1 MVPPEGGRN
10 CKTILVMSVSK
21 QLANNVL
28 WKYLEQFSVLGIQIL
43 CTFIMAR
50 FLSPSDYGI
59 INILVIFTGIANVI
73 VDSGFGQ
80 AIVREKEVTAT
91 DYSTV
96 LYFNL
101 VIAVTLYFMLYFL
114 SGEIAEF
121 FDQPILEEL
130 SKITFLILPLNA
142 LCIVHNTMLIKNIK
156 FKKLC
161 LITLSASLL
170 ASGIAV
176 YIAYRYR
183 NIWALVLQNLLT
195 YLFRTLF
202 LWLTTS
208 FKPVARFSIAS
219 LKRYFKFSKN
229 LLISSLIGTLFN
241 NIYSFIIGR
250 AYSAAS
256 LGYYSQADRIKNAC
270 SHTTTQVIQ
279 TVTYPVLTKMNNEV
293 GNIKEGYKKIISI
306 ALILVG
312 FIMVLFMGCACDLFE
327 LLMGSETWR
336 VAGMFFVLLGVNGIL
351 YPLHS
356 INQNIL
362 MVRGESK
369 TILFLEITRRV
380 IMITIIAVSVHFD
393 IKNFV
398 AGLSLYSFL
407 LLFLNMYY
415 CGRPISYSIKEQLV
429 DTMPIFV
436 RLAII
441 GVATYV
447 TTLLMADFRLLVRVV
462 ASLCV
467 GTAVGGV
474 VFWRYKHFRTA
485 LQLLRSVVKK

>member
-1 MVPPEGGRN
+1 
-10 CKTILVMSVSK
+10 MSVSK

-73 VDSGFGQ
+73 IDSGFGQ

-96 LYFNL
+96 LYFNI
-101 VIAVTLYFMLYFL
+101 VISIVLYFVLYL
-114 SGEIAEF
+114 SSEGIADF
-121 FDQPILEEL
+121 FNQPILAEL

-142 LCIVHNTMLIKNIK
+142 LCIVQNTMLIKNIR

-161 LITLSASLL
+161 FITLSASLL
-170 ASGIAV
+170 ASAIAI

-195 YLFRTLF
+195 YFFRTLF
-202 LWLTTS
+202 LWFTTS
-208 FKPVARFSIAS
+208 FKPVAKFSLTS
-219 LKRYFKFSKN
+219 LKRYFRFSKN
-229 LLISSLIGTLFN
+229 LLLSSLIGTLFN
-241 NIYSFIIGR
+241 NIYAFIIGR
-250 AYSAAS
+250 AYSATS
-256 LGYYSQADRIKNAC
+256 LGYFSQADRIKNAC

-279 TVTYPVLTKMNNEV
+279 AVTYPVLTKLNNEV
-293 GNIKEGYKKIISI
+293 GDIKEGYKKIISI
-306 ALILVG
+306 ALIFVG

-336 VAGMFFVLLGVNGIL
+336 VTGMFFVLLGVNGIL

-362 MVRGESK
+362 MVKGKSK
-369 TILFLEITRRV
+369 TILFLEVTRRV
-380 IMITIIAVSVHFD
+380 IMISIIAVSVNFD
-393 IKNFV
+393 IKYFV
-398 AGLSLYSFL
+398 ASLSLYSFL
-407 LLFLNMYY
+407 LLFLNLYY
-415 CGRPISYSIKEQLV
+415 CGRPINYSIKEQLI
-429 DTMPIFV
+429 DTLPIFV
-436 RLAII
+436 RLIII
-441 GVATYV
+441 GLATYT
-447 TTLLMADFRLLVRVV
+447 TTLLMADFDILVRVV
-462 ASLCV
+462 ASLGA
-467 GTAVGGV
+467 GTVVGGI
-474 VFWRYKHFRTA
+474 VFWRYKLFRTA
-485 LQLLRSVVKK
+485 LQLLVSVVKK

>member
-1 MVPPEGGRN
+1 
-10 CKTILVMSVSK
+10 MSVSK

-59 INILVIFTGIANVI
+59 INILVIFTAIANVI

-101 VIAVTLYFMLYFL
+101 AIAVILYFVLYFL
-114 SGEIAEF
+114 SGTIARF
-121 FDQPILEEL
+121 FNQPFFEEL

-142 LCIVHNTMLIKNIK
+142 LCIVQNTMLIKNIK

-161 LITLSASLL
+161 FITLSASLL

-208 FKPVARFSIAS
+208 FRPVARFSVAS
-219 LKRYFKFSKN
+219 LKRFFKFSKN
-229 LLISSLIGTLFN
+229 LLVSSLIGTLFN
-241 NIYSFIIGR
+241 NIYSFIIGHS
-250 AYSAAS
+250 YSAAN

-279 TVTYPVLTKMNNEV
+279 AVTYPVLTKMNNEV

-306 ALILVG
+306 ALMFVG

-336 VAGMFFVLLGVNGIL
+336 VTGMFFILLGVNGIL
-351 YPLHS
+351 FPLHC

-362 MVRGESK
+362 MVKGESK
-369 TILFLEITRRV
+369 TILFLEVTRRV
-380 IMITIIAVSVHFD
+380 IMITIIAISVHFD
-393 IKNFV
+393 IKYFV
-398 AGLSLYSFL
+398 ASLSLYSVL
-407 LLFLNMYY
+407 LLFLNLYY
-415 CGRPISYSIKEQLV
+415 CGRPINYSVKEQLA
-429 DTMPIFV
+429 DTLPIFA

-441 GVATYV
+441 GITTYA
-447 TTLLMADFRLLVRVV
+447 TTLLMADFSLLMRVLT
-462 ASLCV
+462 SLCTGSV
-467 GTAVGGV
+467 IGII

-485 LQLLRSVVKK
+485 LQLMRSMVKK